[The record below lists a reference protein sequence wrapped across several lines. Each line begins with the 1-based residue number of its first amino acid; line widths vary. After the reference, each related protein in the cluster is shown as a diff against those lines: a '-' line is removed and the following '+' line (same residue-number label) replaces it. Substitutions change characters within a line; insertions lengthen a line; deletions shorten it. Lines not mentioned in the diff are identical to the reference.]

1 MEIKNLDYDAR
12 FIKLAEKI
20 NTSMP
25 KHVIDLI
32 SVSLNDFK
40 KSINGSK
47 VLIIGVAYK
56 KDISDFRE
64 SPAIDIINLLC
75 DAGADV
81 KYYDPFVPE
90 LNIGN
95 LSFKSLDGIKSEIVK
110 SFDISVII
118 TDHSNIDYNLIR
130 LNSNSI
136 LDTRNVYQ
144 NVKMETLKRL
154 GEG

>member
-1 MEIKNLDYDAR
+1 
-12 FIKLAEKI
+12 
-20 NTSMP
+20 MP

-64 SPAIDIINLLC
+64 SPAIDIINLLV
-75 DAGADV
+75 DAGAHV
-81 KYYDPFVPE
+81 EYYDPFVPE